1 MTTHTGNSFAR
12 QLNLYG
18 FVRITSGPDAGGYY
32 HELFLR
38 GRPDLCL
45 HMRRVGVPHQGA
57 DRRKV
62 KYKNAVMNMQ
72 SQQQQL
78 HNAGSA
84 GTGYAASAPTTTDP
98 DFYSM
103 KPIVI
108 PPSLLQPQQQK
119 QQATSSTAAVNASA
133 K

>member
-1 MTTHTGNSFAR
+1 
-12 QLNLYG
+12 LYG

-72 SQQQQL
+72 SHQQQ
-78 HNAGSA
+78 HNAGSG
-84 GTGYAASAPTTTDP
+84 GTGHAAAAAPTTTDP

-108 PPSLLQPQQQK
+108 PPSLLLQQQK
-119 QQATSSTAAVNASA
+119 QQQATSSTAVNASA